1 MFFISILKIKLLNI
15 FPKGIGLFEVIILS
29 WVMYHAGSKVC
40 TSPGKGFFF
49 FFFCLRFSQCA
60 AYLQIT
66 GSKSLTLSGK
76 VERGEGERGY

>member
-40 TSPGKGFFF
+40 TFPGKGF

-66 GSKSLTLSGK
+66 RSKSLTLSGK
-76 VERGEGERGY
+76 AGRGEGERGY